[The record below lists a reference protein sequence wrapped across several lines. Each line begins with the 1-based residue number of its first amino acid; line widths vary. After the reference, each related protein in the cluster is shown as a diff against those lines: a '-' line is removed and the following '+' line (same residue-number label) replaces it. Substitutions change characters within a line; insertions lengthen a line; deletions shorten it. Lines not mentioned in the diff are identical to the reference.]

1 MENSRFKFRSWEIRR
16 KCFVDYMFLMSNG
29 TIGSSME
36 QDGEYE
42 YSTVKYGDCFIHSQY
57 TGLKDKNGV
66 EIYEGD
72 IVRWG
77 MNGQEYWL
85 RYANVELFP
94 SLQFRI
100 LYYIDEKTL
109 DKKPTYNHVI
119 KFGRF
124 VYQKTEKYLE
134 VIGNIYENP
143 EILNI

>member
-1 MENSRFKFRSWEIRR
+1 MREIKFRMWDTEFEE
-16 KCFVDYMFLMSNG
+16 FVNPHYSL
-29 TIGSSME
+29 IGLN
-36 QDGEYE
+36 
-42 YSTVKYGDCFIHSQY
+42 TKYIFQQY
-57 TGLKDKNGV
+57 IGLKDKNGV